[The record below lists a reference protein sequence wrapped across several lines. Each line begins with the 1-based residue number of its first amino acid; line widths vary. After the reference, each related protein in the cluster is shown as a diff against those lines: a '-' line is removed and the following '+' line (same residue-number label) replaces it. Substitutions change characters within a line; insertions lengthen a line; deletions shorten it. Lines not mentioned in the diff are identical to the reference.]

1 MLPFISFKRKLKKGF
16 SDILPEDSELEN
28 ISLFLKNGNLFA
40 QYIVNMQGQRI
51 KSEYEEI
58 KGTTAKQLIDLANQV
73 GEMQKLDS
81 ISGYQLE
88 ANYLDNDKKASLFI
102 YGMSE
107 GEKVKIRIKV

>member
-16 SDILPEDSELEN
+16 SDMLPEDSELEN
-28 ISLFLKNGNLFA
+28 ISLYLKNENLFA

-51 KSEYEEI
+51 ISDYEEI
-58 KGTTAKQLIDLANQV
+58 KGTSAKQLIDLANQV

-88 ANYLDNDKKASLFI
+88 ANYLDKSKKASLFI
-102 YGMSE
+102 FGMLK
-107 GEKVKIRIKV
+107 GEKVKREIKV